1 MPPAPGRLVAGAR
14 PSEASEGSMDQ
25 EIAQVVAKIHDTPQQ
40 SVLAVAGAGNYA
52 LAWLLGVGG
61 ASRTVLETRV
71 PYGYLAMTDFLGG
84 YAPEQTVSADTAQ
97 RMARAAWAR
106 GMSLREQDA
115 PIVGL
120 ACTATIATD
129 RAKRG
134 DHRAFIATWDDGS
147 ATTDAVVLEKGLR
160 DRAGEED
167 VVSRLV
173 ISAIA
178 RACGVSAEL
187 DLGLVS
193 TERVETETTRH
204 AEPVQRLLDGDASW
218 VTVHP
223 DGRMVV
229 DEDAP
234 QALLPGSF
242 NPLHAGHIELND
254 AASRAMGTAVA
265 YELSVSNVDKPALAV
280 AEVHHRLEQ
289 FNGVGTVVLTRA
301 ETFIKKSQLFPG
313 CGFAIGWDTVTRLIQ
328 PRYYGDSQTAMLTA
342 LAAMW
347 GLGSRFAVGGRTD
360 HGGVFRSL
368 SDVEIPD
375 GFRPMF
381 AEIREADFRRD
392 LSSTSIR
399 ESLGRN

>member
-1 MPPAPGRLVAGAR
+1 MRVSDNMDADVTDIVAR
-14 PSEASEGSMDQ
+14 
-25 EIAQVVAKIHDTPQQ
+25 IHDTPQQ

-84 YAPEQTVSADTAQ
+84 YAPEQTVSADTAR
-97 RMARAAWAR
+97 RMARAAWDR

-129 RAKRG
+129 RTKRG
-134 DHRAFIATWDDGS
+134 DHRAFIATWDDDS
-147 ATTDAVVLEKGLR
+147 ATTDSLVLEKGLR

-173 ISAIA
+173 IAAIA

-187 DLGLVS
+187 ELGLVS
-193 TERVETETTRH
+193 SERLVTETARH
-204 AEPVQRLLDGDASW
+204 ADPVQRLLDGDARW

-229 DEDAP
+229 DGDAP

-242 NPLHAGHIELND
+242 NPLHVGHTELAHVAGDVLE
-254 AASRAMGTAVA
+254 APVT
-265 YELSVSNVDKPALAV
+265 YELSVSNVDKPPLAI
-280 AEVHHRLEQ
+280 AEVHRRLEQ
-289 FNGVGTVVLTRA
+289 FKGTGTVVLTRA
-301 ETFIKKSQLFPG
+301 ETFIKKSALFPG

-328 PRYYGDSQTAMLTA
+328 PRYYGDSETAMLTA
-342 LAAMW
+342 LAEMW
-347 GLGSRFAVGGRTD
+347 GRGSRFAVGGRTD
-360 HGGVFRSL
+360 DGGAFRSL
-368 SDVEIPD
+368 SDVDIPD

-381 AEIREADFRRD
+381 AEIPETDFRRD
-392 LSSTSIR
+392 VSSTALR
-399 ESLGRN
+399 RG

>member
-1 MPPAPGRLVAGAR
+1 MDAYVADIVAR
-14 PSEASEGSMDQ
+14 
-25 EIAQVVAKIHDTPQQ
+25 IHDTPQQ

-84 YAPEQTVSADTAQ
+84 YAPDQTVSADTAR

-106 GMSLREQDA
+106 GMTLREQDA

-129 RAKRG
+129 RTKRG
-134 DHRAFIATWDDGS
+134 DHRAFIATWDDDM
-147 ATTDAVVLEKGLR
+147 ATTDTVVLEKGLR
-160 DRAGEED
+160 DRTGEED

-173 ISAIA
+173 IAAVA
-178 RACGVSAEL
+178 RACGVSAEI
-187 DLGLVS
+187 DLGLS
-193 TERVETETTRH
+193 PSESLETETTRH
-204 AEPVQRLLDGDASW
+204 ADPVQRLLDGDARW

-229 DEDAP
+229 DGDAP

-242 NPLHAGHIELND
+242 NPRHAGHTELAEVSSNIL
-254 AASRAMGTAVA
+254 GVPVA
-265 YELSVSNVDKPALAV
+265 YELSVSNVDKPPLAV
-280 AEVHHRLEQ
+280 AEVHRRLELLQ
-289 FNGVGTVVLTRA
+289 SVGTVVLTRA
-301 ETFIKKSQLFPG
+301 ETFVKKSELFPG

-328 PRYYGDSQTAMLTA
+328 PRYYGDSRTAMLQA
-342 LAAMW
+342 LAEMW
-347 GLGSRFAVGGRTD
+347 GRGSRFAVGGRTD
-360 HGGVFRSL
+360 GGGAFRSL
-368 SDVEIPD
+368 SDVDIPD

-381 AEIREADFRRD
+381 TEIPEADFRRD
-392 LSSTSIR
+392 VSSTAIR
-399 ESLGRN
+399 ESQGLN

>member
-1 MPPAPGRLVAGAR
+1 MEVSRN
-14 PSEASEGSMDQ
+14 MDA
-25 EIAQVVAKIHDTPQQ
+25 EIAEIVTRIHDTPQQ

-84 YAPEQTVSADTAQ
+84 YAPEQTVSADTAR
-97 RMARAAWAR
+97 RMARAAWSR

-129 RAKRG
+129 RTKRG
-134 DHRAFIATWDDGS
+134 DHRAFIVTWDDDA
-147 ATTDAVVLEKGLR
+147 ATTDSLALEKGLR

-187 DLGLVS
+187 DLGLAS
-193 TERVETETTRH
+193 SERLETESTRH
-204 AEPVQRLLDGDASW
+204 AEPVQRLLDGDARW
-218 VTVHP
+218 VTVHR

-229 DEDAP
+229 DGDAP
-234 QALLPGSF
+234 RALLPGSF
-242 NPLHAGHIELND
+242 NPIHAGHTEL
-254 AASRAMGTAVA
+254 AEVASRVLGAPVA
-265 YELSVSNVDKPALAV
+265 YELSVTNVDKPPLAV
-280 AEVHHRLEQ
+280 GEVHRRLEQ
-289 FNGVGTVVLTRA
+289 FRGVGTVVLTRS
-301 ETFIKKSQLFPG
+301 ETFIKKSEVFPG

-328 PRYYGDSQTAMLTA
+328 PRYYGDSETAMLQA
-342 LAAMW
+342 LAEMW
-347 GLGSRFAVGGRTD
+347 GRGSRFAVGGRTD
-360 HGGVFRSL
+360 DGGAFRSL
-368 SDVEIPD
+368 ADVHIPD

-381 AEIREADFRRD
+381 TEIPESDFRRD
-392 LSSTSIR
+392 VSSTAIR
-399 ESLGRN
+399 ENLGLN

>member
-1 MPPAPGRLVAGAR
+1 MDADIAEIVAR
-14 PSEASEGSMDQ
+14 
-25 EIAQVVAKIHDTPQQ
+25 IHDTPQQ

-84 YAPEQTVSADTAQ
+84 YAPEQTVSADTA
-97 RMARAAWAR
+97 RLMARSAWAR

-129 RAKRG
+129 RTKRG
-134 DHRAFIATWDDGS
+134 DHRAFIATWDDDS
-147 ATTDAVVLEKGLR
+147 VTTDSLVLEKGLR

-173 ISAIA
+173 IAAIA

-187 DLGLVS
+187 DLGLVAS
-193 TERVETETTRH
+193 ERLVTDTTRH
-204 AEPVQRLLDGDASW
+204 AEPVQRLLDGDARW

-229 DEDAP
+229 DGDAP
-234 QALLPGSF
+234 GALLPGSF
-242 NPLHAGHIELND
+242 NPIHAGHTEL
-254 AASRAMGTAVA
+254 AQVAGEVLGAPVA
-265 YELSVSNVDKPALAV
+265 YELSVSNVDKPLLAV
-280 AEVHHRLEQ
+280 GEVHRRLDQ
-289 FNGVGTVVLTRA
+289 FQGGGTVVLTRA
-301 ETFIKKSQLFPG
+301 ETFIKKSALFPG
-313 CGFAIGWDTVTRLIQ
+313 CGFAIGWDTVVRLIQ
-328 PRYYGDSQTAMLTA
+328 PRYYGDSETAMLQA
-342 LAAMW
+342 LAEMW
-347 GLGSRFAVGGRTD
+347 GRGTRFAVGGRTD
-360 HGGVFRSL
+360 DGGAFRSL
-368 SDVEIPD
+368 SDVNIPD

-381 AEIREADFRRD
+381 TEIPEADFRRD
-392 LSSTSIR
+392 VSSTALR
-399 ESLGRN
+399 RG

>member
-1 MPPAPGRLVAGAR
+1 
-14 PSEASEGSMDQ
+14 MDQ

-84 YAPEQTVSADTAQ
+84 HAPEQTVSADTA
-97 RMARAAWAR
+97 RLMARAAWAR

-129 RAKRG
+129 RTKRG
-134 DHRAFIATWDDGS
+134 DHRAFIATWDDES
-147 ATTDAVVLEKGLR
+147 VKTDSLVLEKGRR

-173 ISAIA
+173 ITSIA

-187 DLGLVS
+187 DLGLAAS
-193 TERVETETTRH
+193 ERLVTDTTRH
-204 AEPVQRLLDGDASW
+204 AEPVQRLLDGDARW

-223 DGRMVV
+223 DGRMVA
-229 DEDAP
+229 DGDAP

-242 NPLHAGHIELND
+242 NPLHAGHAEL
-254 AASRAMGTAVA
+254 AEVASGILGAPVA
-265 YELSVSNVDKPALAV
+265 YELSVTNVDKPPLAV
-280 AEVHHRLEQ
+280 GEIHRRLEQ
-289 FNGVGTVVLTRA
+289 FRGTGTVALTRA
-301 ETFIKKSQLFPG
+301 ETFIKKSELFPG
-313 CGFAIGWDTVTRLIQ
+313 CGFTIGWDTVTRLIQ
-328 PRYYGDSQTAMLTA
+328 PRYYGDSETAMLRA
-342 LAAMW
+342 LAEMW
-347 GLGSRFAVGGRTD
+347 ARGSHFAVGGRTD
-360 HGGVFRSL
+360 DGGGFRSL
-368 SDVEIPD
+368 SDVDIPD

-381 AEIREADFRRD
+381 TEISEGDFRRD
-392 LSSTSIR
+392 VSSTALR
-399 ESLGRN
+399 RG

>member
-1 MPPAPGRLVAGAR
+1 MDADIAEIVAR
-14 PSEASEGSMDQ
+14 
-25 EIAQVVAKIHDTPQQ
+25 IHDTPQQ

-84 YAPEQTVSADTAQ
+84 YAPDQTVSGDTAR

-106 GMSLREQDA
+106 GMALREQEA

-129 RAKRG
+129 RTKRG
-134 DHRAFIATWDDGS
+134 DHRAFIAAWDDDG

-173 ISAIA
+173 IAAIA

-187 DLGLVS
+187 DLGLAAS
-193 TERVETETTRH
+193 ERVVTETVRH
-204 AEPVQRLLDGDASW
+204 AEPVQRLLNGDARW

-229 DEDAP
+229 DGDAP
-234 QALLPGSF
+234 PALLPGSF
-242 NPLHAGHIELND
+242 NPLHAGHTELAE
-254 AASRAMGTAVA
+254 AAAGVLGAPVTF
-265 YELSVSNVDKPALAV
+265 ELSVSNVDKPPLAV
-280 AEVHHRLEQ
+280 EEVHRRLEQ
-289 FNGVGTVVLTRA
+289 FRGIGTVALTTA
-301 ETFIKKSQLFPG
+301 ETFVKKSELFPG

-328 PRYYGDSQTAMLTA
+328 PRYYGDSQTAMLQA
-342 LAAMW
+342 LAEMW
-347 GLGSRFAVGGRTD
+347 GRGSRFAVGGRTD
-360 HGGVFRSL
+360 DRGAFRSL
-368 SDVEIPD
+368 PDVNIPD

-381 AEIREADFRRD
+381 TEIPEADFRRD
-392 LSSTSIR
+392 VSSTALR
-399 ESLGRN
+399 RG